1 MDETELKKIVEKD
14 ETENVELKPS
24 LSQINEIVESV
35 SAFSNAG
42 GGIILVGISNSGKIL
57 GVDIGKD
64 TIERLTNKISQNTD
78 PKIYPKISVEEIE
91 NKKIIAV
98 KVEKSG
104 NTPHLA
110 FGRFFKRVG
119 KSTMQASRDEY
130 EKLVLKKHKE
140 ELLFDSL
147 ICKDAKTDDINAE
160 KVRWFAER
168 AKAERGLI
176 AESDA
181 PVEDILEKLELKK
194 GGKYANAA
202 ILLFGKS
209 PKKYFMQAEIR
220 CGRFKGM
227 DVTSP
232 FIDMKIFNGNL
243 FEQRDRTIEFIENH
257 IKLSAETKGWEREE
271 KWEYPIEALREA
283 LINALCHRDY
293 FSSGN
298 IQVSIFEDRF
308 EIWNP
313 GGLPEPLTIDDLKK
327 RHKSIPRNKLI
338 ANCLFLT
345 KDIERWG
352 SGTNK
357 MIKLCE
363 EYGMPQPVFL
373 EESGGFSVIF
383 RKSHIPIGLEG
394 LELNE
399 RQKKAIQYI
408 KINKKITRTEYAKL
422 FNCSIRTA
430 FNDIQNLTSKN
441 ILARKGIGKN
451 TYYEFA

>member
-1 MDETELKKIVEKD
+1 MDEKNLLNIIEKGENETVEF
-14 ETENVELKPS
+14 KPS

-35 SAFSNAG
+35 SAFANSS

-57 GVDIGKD
+57 GVDVGKD
-64 TIERLTNKISQNTD
+64 TVERLTNKISQSID
-78 PKIYPKISVEEIE
+78 PKIYPKISFEEIE
-91 NKKIIAV
+91 TKKIIAV
-98 KVEKSG
+98 IVEKS
-104 NTPHLA
+104 NNMPHLA

-119 KSTMQASRDEY
+119 KSTLQASRDEL
-130 EKLVLKKHKE
+130 ENLVIRKHKDE
-140 ELLFDSL
+140 ISFDSQ
-147 ICKDAKTDDINAE
+147 ICKNAKLGDIDIE
-160 KVRWFAER
+160 KAMWFAEK
-168 AKAERGLI
+168 AKIERRLTMGKNIDAEEL
-176 AESDA
+176 
-181 PVEDILEKLELKK
+181 LEKLELKK
-194 GGKYANAA
+194 GGKYTNAA
-202 ILLFGKS
+202 ILLFGKN
-209 PKKYFMQAEIR
+209 PKKYFMQAETR
-220 CGRFKGM
+220 CGRFKGT
-227 DVTSP
+227 DAASP
-232 FIDMKIFNGNL
+232 FIDMKVFEGNL
-243 FEQRDRTIEFIENH
+243 FEQRDKAVEFIENN
-257 IKLSAETKGWEREE
+257 IKMGTETKGWEREE

-283 LINALCHRDY
+283 LINSLCHRDY

-298 IQVSIFEDRF
+298 IQVSIFEDRL

-363 EYGMPQPVFL
+363 EYNMPQPVFL

-383 RKSHIPIGLEG
+383 RKSHIPISLEE

-408 KINKKITRTEYAKL
+408 KINKKITRAEYAKL
-422 FNCSIRTA
+422 FSCSIRTA
-430 FNDIQNLTSKN
+430 FNDIQNLTSKD
-441 ILARKGIGKN
+441 ILARKGTGKN
-451 TYYEFA
+451 TYYELA